1 MQYMYL
7 FQWIK
12 TDSHGMVR
20 GVGRKTVQD
29 DQDDGTDLITT
40 PYQLQM
46 RLNRLDFDLRL
57 YARR

>member
-1 MQYMYL
+1 MYL

-12 TDSHGMVR
+12 TDSDGMVR
-20 GVGRKTVQD
+20 GVRRRTVQD
-29 DQDDGTDLITT
+29 ARDDGTDLITT

>member
-1 MQYMYL
+1 MYL

-12 TDSHGMVR
+12 TDSDGMVR
-20 GVGRKTVQD
+20 GVRRRTVQD
-29 DQDDGTDLITT
+29 DRDDGTDLITT

>member
-1 MQYMYL
+1 MYL

-20 GVGRKTVQD
+20 GVRRKTVQD